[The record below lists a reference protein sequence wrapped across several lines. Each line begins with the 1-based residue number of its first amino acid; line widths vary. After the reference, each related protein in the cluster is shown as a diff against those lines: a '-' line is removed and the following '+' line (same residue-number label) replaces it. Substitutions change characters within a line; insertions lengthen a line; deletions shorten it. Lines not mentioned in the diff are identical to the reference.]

1 MSVTLAE
8 LMAHSRSR
16 ADMENSSFVDDTELI
31 SYVNHSI
38 GELHDILIQTYGAD
52 YSVKQV
58 TFNLTNNVDSYP
70 LSTLITAGDFYK
82 LYGLDAKINNS
93 DWTTLSPFNFN
104 ERNRFQHFNVS
115 TYLGITNFRYR
126 LNGSNVIFAPIPD
139 SAMQVRM
146 WYIPVAPRLV
156 NLTDALDDLN
166 EYDEYIIVDVAI
178 KMLQKEE
185 SDVSVLLNQKAAL
198 KLRIE
203 QAAQNRDAGKCDS
216 ISDIYAEDYRWWY

>member
-1 MSVTLAE
+1 MSVTLSE
-8 LMAHSRSR
+8 LMQHSRSR

-31 SYVNHSI
+31 SYINHSI
-38 GELHDILIQTYGAD
+38 AELHDILVQTYGAD
-52 YSVKQV
+52 YNVKNV
-58 TFNLTNNVDSYP
+58 TFNLTNAVDTYAISS
-70 LSTLITAGDFYK
+70 LVTAGDFYK
-82 LYGLDAKINNS
+82 LYGLDAKINFS

-126 LNGSNVIFAPIPD
+126 LNGGNIIFAPIPD
-139 SAMQVRM
+139 SAMPVRL
-146 WYIPVAPRLV
+146 WYIPVAPRLT
-156 NLTDALDDLN
+156 NLTDTLDDLN

-185 SDVSVLLNQKAAL
+185 SDVSVLMAQKAAL

-203 QAAQNRDAGKCDS
+203 QAAQNRDAGKS
-216 ISDIYAEDYRWWY
+216 ETISDIYAEDYRWWY